1 MRTARSEQA
10 ALRGDRVLTLSEDL
24 PDAMR
29 ALRQARHEV
38 VGEPLRGVLTPE
50 TQDCVSAE
58 HYRYLEEM
66 VEEGIP
72 SRREYPR
79 KRVRAE
85 PYPSHGRMPSGASS
99 CTAPTPPRRRLRT

>member
-50 TQDCVSAE
+50 TQDCTTAT
-58 HYRYLEEM
+58 
-66 VEEGIP
+66 
-72 SRREYPR
+72 SRRWLR
-79 KRVRAE
+79 KGSHHAE
-85 PYPSHGRMPSGASS
+85 STLGSGCEPSH
-99 CTAPTPPRRRLRT
+99 T